1 MNDYGNMVRQLMMM
15 AQPVANKVNPLS
27 KGPSPLNL
35 TEGAGAVGT
44 GGGGRMYHA
53 VRPQNEGRAGMWLA
67 PNQQMAKDYGPNV
80 KAFDLP
86 KNLRLATPDDRARIR
101 EGNGVEG
108 LKAQGFHGL
117 RMDDGTVYLFDRA
130 LIK

>member
-1 MNDYGNMVRQLMMM
+1 MMDYGNMVRQLMMQ
-15 AQPVANKVNPLS
+15 ATPVANKNSPLSMNPNPL
-27 KGPSPLNL
+27 GA
-35 TEGAGAVGT
+35 TEGAGAMGA

-53 VRPQNEGRAGMWLA
+53 VRPQNEGRDGMWLA

-86 KNLRLATPDDRARIR
+86 KGLRLATPDDRARIR
-101 EGNGVEG
+101 EGNGIDG

-117 RMDDGTVYLFDRA
+117 RMDDGSVFLFDRS
-130 LIK
+130 LIR